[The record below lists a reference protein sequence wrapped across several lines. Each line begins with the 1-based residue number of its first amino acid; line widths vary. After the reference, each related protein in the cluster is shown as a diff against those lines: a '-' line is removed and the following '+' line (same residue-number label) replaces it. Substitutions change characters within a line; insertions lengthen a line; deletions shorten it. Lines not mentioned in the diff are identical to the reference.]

1 MCEFCKK
8 FDFGT
13 ATAKVDKY
21 GASICFAGGFGRYPQ
36 EEQFKFCPVC
46 GRRLDLYSRDGM
58 TNEQAERLL
67 LSHLM
72 QVAFLMP
79 IEWVEKKTETAV
91 IFRKH
96 MAWPWT
102 LCGVEGVD

>member
-21 GASICFAGGFGRYPQ
+21 GASICFAGGFGRYPK

-72 QVAFLMP
+72 QVAFLR
-79 IEWVEKKTETAV
+79 KTETAV

-96 MAWPWT
+96 MAWLWT
-102 LCGVEGVD
+102 LCGVEVVD

>member
-21 GASICFAGGFGRYPQ
+21 GASICFAGGFGRYPK

-67 LSHLM
+67 LSHLDAGS
-72 QVAFLMP
+72 VFDA
-79 IEWVEKKTETAV
+79 
-91 IFRKH
+91 H
-96 MAWPWT
+96 
-102 LCGVEGVD
+102 

>member
-21 GASICFAGGFGRYPQ
+21 GASICFAGGFGRYPK

-46 GRRLDLYSRDGM
+46 GRRLDPYSRDGM

-79 IEWVEKKTETAV
+79 IEWVEKNGDGSDFQKAYN
-91 IFRKH
+91 
-96 MAWPWT
+96 MA
-102 LCGVEGVD
+102 LDALRRGGG

>member
-1 MCEFCKK
+1 M
-8 FDFGT
+8 
-13 ATAKVDKY
+13 
-21 GASICFAGGFGRYPQ
+21 SFARNLTLELPLQKLISTVPLSVLLEGLGRYPQ

-72 QVAFLMP
+72 HVAFLMP
-79 IEWVEKKTETAV
+79 IEWVEKNGDGSDFQKAYG
-91 IFRKH
+91 
-96 MAWPWT
+96 MA
-102 LCGVEGVD
+102 LDALRRGGG